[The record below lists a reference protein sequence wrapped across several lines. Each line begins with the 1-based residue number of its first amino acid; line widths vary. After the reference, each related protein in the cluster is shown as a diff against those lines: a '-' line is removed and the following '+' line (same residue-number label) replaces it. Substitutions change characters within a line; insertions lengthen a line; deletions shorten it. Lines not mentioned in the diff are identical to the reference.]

1 MHTPCTH
8 HVHVHAHVHVHTH
21 IQTLISVIVFP
32 IWGAGFVYL
41 GMLALRAVQDVTKEV
56 AQGGGGLRVVGR
68 GWLDNLEALPYLP
81 LVSTIL
87 AFCIPPLTRFPSHP
101 PAPPYTPLHPLQP
114 LTPPYTPLH
123 PLTPPYIPPHR

>member
-1 MHTPCTH
+1 M
-8 HVHVHAHVHVHTH
+8 
-21 IQTLISVIVFP
+21 IVFP

-81 LVSTIL
+81 LVRQDPDPL
-87 AFCIPPLTRFPSHP
+87 HPAPLLLPLT
-101 PAPPYTPLHPLQP
+101 PPYTPI
-114 LTPPYTPLH
+114 TPPYTPLH
-123 PLTPPYIPPHR
+123 PLHPLTPPSQVSTILALFIPPLFYFPLQPLTSP

>member
-1 MHTPCTH
+1 MHTSCTR
-8 HVHVHAHVHVHTH
+8 HVHAHAHTH
-21 IQTLISVIVFP
+21 VQTLISVIVFP

-81 LVSTIL
+81 LVSQDPL
-87 AFCIPPLTRFPSHP
+87 ARFFPHLLPLSYPLRPP
-101 PAPPYTPLHPLQP
+101 
-114 LTPPYTPLH
+114 
-123 PLTPPYIPPHR
+123 